1 MLANKVAI
9 AALAFSV
16 TGAMNSGA
24 AHAQANTSGKTIRI
38 VVGFGAGGAT
48 DIVARVLSSKLTES
62 LGQQVYV
69 ENRSGAGGTIAT
81 EAVARAEP
89 DGNTLLMTPLANAVN
104 ETLFSKTLHVK
115 FDENL
120 V

>member
-9 AALAFSV
+9 AALALSV
-16 TGAMNSGA
+16 TGAMNSGTA
-24 AHAQANTSGKTIRI
+24 RAQANTSGKTIRI
-38 VVGFGAGGAT
+38 VVGFGDGGAT

-81 EAVARAEP
+81 EAVAELR
-89 DGNTLLMTPLANAVN
+89 
-104 ETLFSKTLHVK
+104 FRS
-115 FDENL
+115 
-120 V
+120 